1 MKKIIACLFVIF
13 LFSLLFSACEIRAK
27 YKFLHDS
34 SKISFIEIV
43 EVGDENSQG
52 NIEQNTIY
60 IIDDIDAF
68 IEDFAKVDCYIL
80 YSDPAGI
87 ENNTTV
93 IKVIYNNNDYEL
105 IGVEGQA
112 QYLNGEYENYVGY
125 RYFDRDQ
132 YESLILKYSFKTD
145 VSSIS
150 PTDKAIFEKQHG

>member
-68 IEDFAKVDCYIL
+68 I
-80 YSDPAGI
+80 
-87 ENNTTV
+87 
-93 IKVIYNNNDYEL
+93 
-105 IGVEGQA
+105 
-112 QYLNGEYENYVGY
+112 
-125 RYFDRDQ
+125 
-132 YESLILKYSFKTD
+132 
-145 VSSIS
+145 
-150 PTDKAIFEKQHG
+150 